1 MDFRTDGL
9 TVILEGQKKPMR
21 EFLEQYPVFA
31 EKFAATVTIPVF
43 TNDELVSFARTYAKE
58 LGYKMDEMGVLALYT
73 MIGDNQDED
82 EPITVSQVKD
92 MVDGAIYHAERG
104 TRRLGRKIS
113 KRHVDEDNRIILYEK
128 DFDI

>member
-1 MDFRTDGL
+1 
-9 TVILEGQKKPMR
+9 
-21 EFLEQYPVFA
+21 
-31 EKFAATVTIPVF
+31 
-43 TNDELVSFARTYAKE
+43 
-58 LGYKMDEMGVLALYT
+58 MDEMGVLALYT